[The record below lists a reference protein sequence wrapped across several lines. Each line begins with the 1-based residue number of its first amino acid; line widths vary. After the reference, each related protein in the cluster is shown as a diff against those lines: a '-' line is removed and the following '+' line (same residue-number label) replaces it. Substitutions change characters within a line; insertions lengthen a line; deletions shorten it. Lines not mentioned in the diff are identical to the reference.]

1 MYMNAEIEVKSND
14 VLTLP
19 QDAIVNYEGKE
30 YIFVVINKNQF
41 RMTEIKTNTS
51 ENGFVEILDAEG
63 LKNNAIV
70 TKGAYTLL
78 MKLKNK
84 ADE

>member
-1 MYMNAEIEVKSND
+1 MNADIMVKSGS

-19 QDAIVNYEGKE
+19 KEAIVNFEGNE
-30 YIFVVINKNQF
+30 YLFVVINKNKFQ
-41 RMTEIKTNTS
+41 MIEVKTGNA
-51 ENGFVEILDAEG
+51 ENGFIEILDNEQFS
-63 LKNNAIV
+63 KNTIV

>member
-14 VLTLP
+14 AFTLP
-19 QDAIVNYEGKE
+19 EDAIVTYEGKE
-30 YIFVVINKNQF
+30 YVFIAID
-41 RMTEIKTNTS
+41 KTHFKIVEVTTATS
-51 ENGFVEILDAEG
+51 ENGFIEIVNGNSLRT
-63 LKNNAIV
+63 KNIV

-84 ADE
+84 SEE